1 MTDTLPTAAAPSGTP
16 PDAFEQVLAEIHE
29 GELAREEG
37 RTLPWA
43 PVERLRALGFGALR
57 VPRAY
62 GGGEAAVPELI
73 ALVTRLAEADA
84 NVAHLLRGHFGHVEQ
99 QLVAPASA
107 RRDRWL
113 EDAVAGG
120 LVGNAASE
128 RGDAPSSAPSTV
140 LRREGERLLLSG
152 TKYYSTGTIFADW
165 ITVNAQLDGDRV
177 TATVPA
183 QAPGVRRDDDWDG
196 FGQRLT
202 GSGTTVF
209 DDVDIDPDHV
219 ADYRDRVLTHST
231 AFFQLYLLAVLA
243 GIGRA
248 VVRDTVG
255 FVRPRRRSFVTGRG
269 AIPRDDPLVQEIV
282 GRVSAASFTA
292 DELVASAARAVQA
305 AVDTAGPRGLAREA
319 VDAAELAVYRTQLV
333 VVDTVLGATNEL
345 FEVGGASA
353 TSSGRG
359 LDRHWRNARTLAS
372 HNPAVFKARLIGDH
386 LLNGV
391 SPSAEWSAWSTP
403 TP

>member
-1 MTDTLPTAAAPSGTP
+1 MTETLATAAAPSGTA
-16 PDAFEQVLAEIHE
+16 PDAFERLLAEIHE
-29 GELAREEG
+29 GELAREEW

-62 GGGEAAVPELI
+62 GGGEATVPELI

-84 NVAHLLRGHFGHVEQ
+84 NVAHLLRGHFGHIEA
-99 QLVAPASA
+99 QLVSPASA

-140 LRREGERLLLSG
+140 LRREDDRLLLSG

-165 ITVNAQLDGDRV
+165 ITVNAGFEGSRV
-177 TATVPA
+177 TVTVPA

-209 DDVDIDPDHV
+209 DDVEIDPDQV
-219 ADYRDRVLTHST
+219 VDYRDRVLTHGT

-248 VVRDTVG
+248 VVRDTIA

-269 AIPRDDPLVQEIV
+269 AIPREDPLVQEIV

-333 VVDTVLGATNEL
+333 VVDTVLGAANEL